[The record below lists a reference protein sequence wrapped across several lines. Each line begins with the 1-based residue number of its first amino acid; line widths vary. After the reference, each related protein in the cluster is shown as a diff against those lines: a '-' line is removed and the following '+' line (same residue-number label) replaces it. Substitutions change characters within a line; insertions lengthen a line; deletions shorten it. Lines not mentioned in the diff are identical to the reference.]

1 MSKHFKRRIVVSY
14 RYSKFLNS
22 LQILGDL
29 LVLNLAFL
37 CAYYY
42 KFEFLDILSRHNYL
56 ELFAFYNISWLVL
69 TALYQPYKISRTAV
83 LTKVLRRQLSLIVVH
98 LLLITAFFVLTKAYD
113 YSREHIILTYILFAA
128 LDFLWKSFFFYSIQ
142 SYRSHGYNRRNIV
155 ILGYGEL
162 TEELKEYFQDHPEYG
177 YNLSGVFDNRKTG
190 RGILGKM
197 DDLKEFVQHN
207 QVDEIYCCLP
217 YVRYTKV
224 KELLDFADANIIKVK
239 LIADF
244 RGFSLK
250 GVELERY
257 DHIPVLNISAI
268 PLDDFKN
275 QIFKRTFDVVFS
287 SAVLVAISPILL
299 MIAAITKLTSKG
311 PIFFSQERVGRNG
324 TPFKIFK
331 FRSMRVDAE
340 KMGPSLS
347 SDFDPRITPWG
358 RIMRKTRLDEL
369 PQFVNVLIGDMSVV
383 GPRPEREFFI
393 NQIIQTSPHYKR
405 LLRIKPGITSLGQVK
420 YGYASDVREMLQRL
434 RFDLL
439 YIDNSSMWLDL
450 RVMFLTALVMVQGR
464 GK

>member
-1 MSKHFKRRIVVSY
+1 MSY

-29 LVLNLAFL
+29 LILNLAFL

-42 KFEFLDILSRHNYL
+42 KFEVLDIFSRPSYL

-69 TALYQPYKISRTAV
+69 TALYQPYKISRTAI

-98 LLLITAFFVLTKAYD
+98 LLLITAFFVLMKAYY
-113 YSREHIILTYILFAA
+113 YSREQIILTYILFAG
-128 LDFLWKSFFFYSIQ
+128 LDFLWKSFFFYSLQ

-162 TEELKEYFQDHPEYG
+162 AEELKEYFHAHPEYG
-177 YNLSGVFDNRKTG
+177 YSLSGVFDNRKTG
-190 RGILGKM
+190 SGILGKM
-197 DDLKEFVQHN
+197 DDLKEFVQNN

-299 MIAAITKLTSKG
+299 TIAIITRLTSKG
-311 PIFFSQERVGRNG
+311 PVFFSQERVGRNG
-324 TPFKIFK
+324 SPFKIFK

-347 SDFDPRITPWG
+347 SDFDPRITTWG
-358 RIMRKTRLDEL
+358 RFMRKTRLDEL

-420 YGYASDVREMLQRL
+420 YGYASDVKEMLQRL